1 MYFCSICV
9 CACVREWVI
18 LVLGFTT
25 SEMFFPLWH
34 DVYMM
39 KTIIGYGQVPMKPLF
54 SHSYTDRTSCIFV
67 PFMRVFLFHL
77 CVCVCEWVREI
88 LVLGFTTSE
97 VFFPFDIDVYMM
109 KTIIGHGQAPMKPL
123 FCHSYTD
130 RTSCI
135 FVPFVRACVCEWEI
149 LWFWVSPLVHD
160 LIIET
165 YKEERCLI
173 AEVFHKGIW
182 VCSLYTWTVMRSHST
197 NLNYK

>member
-97 VFFPFDIDVYMM
+97 VFSPLTLMSTWWRLSLAMDKLQWSLFFVIV
-109 KTIIGHGQAPMKPL
+109 TLIGHHVFL
-123 FCHSYTD
+123 FHLCA
-130 RTSCI
+130 R
-135 FVPFVRACVCEWEI
+135 VCV
-149 LWFWVSPLVHD
+149 S
-160 LIIET
+160 
-165 YKEERCLI
+165 ERYYG
-173 AEVFHKGIW
+173 FGFPH
-182 VCSLYTWTVMRSHST
+182 
-197 NLNYK
+197 